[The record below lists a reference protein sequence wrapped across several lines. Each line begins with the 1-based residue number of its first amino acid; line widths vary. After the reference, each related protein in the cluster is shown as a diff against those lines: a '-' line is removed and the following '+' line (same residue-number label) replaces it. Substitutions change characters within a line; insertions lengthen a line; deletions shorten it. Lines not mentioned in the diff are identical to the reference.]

1 MDPATVCRLFEDS
14 VQISHNDLTFSLNP
28 GEVDEPQEANQ
39 VLLGKIFNRHRLGK
53 SAIQGSLKL
62 SWNAIKG
69 WKWKEI
75 EDGVLQF
82 TFARR
87 EDALNVLSR
96 RPWFVCGALLVIMP
110 WPAWLSPSEVKFD
123 KTPLW
128 VTIDRIPPFY
138 WNLSN
143 LKELATKA
151 SPVFDLPL
159 GIEDVVGMSS
169 LRFRATIELNK
180 PIFSGFYLRRQRL
193 PDLWIQYKYERL
205 PKLCFK
211 CGILTHDQS
220 TCFKPPTVI
229 KDAEGNF
236 FPMYGVWLK
245 KEAPEKSTFST
256 PLAKWFQDWVMQ
268 KKLSIDP
275 TTRNLVKIQRAIQN
289 GDSDEMRENRRQ
301 LPGKK
306 RIVSEDDDSVGDS
319 PPGMVI
325 TQMPLVYLPGIGEI
339 APFGNNSKMV
349 SVQDLQ
355 EAAERY
361 SAKKAAIHALTQS
374 LQAECSEI
382 GGSEE
387 KGTGGNLSVSRET
400 NEGNNNINQ
409 STNSIEELKGTTSVD
424 GGVDETDHV
433 RKRRTD
439 PFCNN
444 SILGPQAQYLDWPSK
459 ECWAQPK
466 AREMMKGALTID
478 KFFREP
484 TLFNPILD
492 IEDFRVEEHLHGPRK
507 RKASDGIVIGPSSQP
522 KYFPFSPNERTNT
535 TKAHNNLNLD
545 NLKTPTGSNSSI
557 PKEDVAAEETTQ
569 EIATSFSP
577 GSNEEPTPSRRR
589 GKGRGGIQG
598 TSKNLDTPKRR
609 GRPPK
614 HQPPLAA
621 TPKSFKGGK
630 SGKSRLRGQSST
642 INHWEGRDFDLKHS
656 HYVPPVGLS
665 GGLGMCWMKGVK
677 CTIQQSDRNLITGVI
692 TSDPPGI
699 SWRLMGTY
707 GPPNKSEKERFW
719 HQVGDLVLNAT
730 DPVLMLGDLNGT
742 LSDNECYNYNG
753 NMARYAFDLRRM
765 VHRSG
770 LIDLG
775 FQGPVYTW
783 AKGGSSSNGVSKM
796 KRARLDRG
804 LSSTDWRILFPNA
817 IVNHLSASQ
826 SDHRPLLLD
835 TLGGANCKR
844 RQFKYENMWA
854 RDPRC
859 FWVVKEAWKGRL
871 HSNPM
876 INFHRKVKATSKK
889 LQSWNKTHF
898 LHLSHQVQHAQIFKK
913 SIPTPTPLKEG
924 TMQKLISEYDNAE
937 LNAIPAAEEI
947 QKAIWDMGRDKA
959 PGFRVERPKQ
969 FQTYLG

>member
-69 WKWKEI
+69 WKWKEL

-123 KTPLW
+123 KTPMW

-151 SPVFDLPL
+151 SSVFDLPL
-159 GIEDVVGMSS
+159 GIED
-169 LRFRATIELNK
+169 A
-180 PIFSGFYLRRQRL
+180 
-193 PDLWIQYKYERL
+193 
-205 PKLCFK
+205 
-211 CGILTHDQS
+211 
-220 TCFKPPTVI
+220 
-229 KDAEGNF
+229 
-236 FPMYGVWLK
+236 
-245 KEAPEKSTFST
+245 
-256 PLAKWFQDWVMQ
+256 
-268 KKLSIDP
+268 
-275 TTRNLVKIQRAIQN
+275 RAIQN

-306 RIVSEDDDSVGDS
+306 RIVSEDNATVGDS

-355 EAAERY
+355 EAAKRY

-374 LQAECSEI
+374 LQADCSEI

-387 KGTGGNLSVSRET
+387 IGTGGTPSESRET
-400 NEGNNNINQ
+400 NEGINENNQIPIL
-409 STNSIEELKGTTSVD
+409 IEEMKGTTSVD
-424 GGVDETDHV
+424 GGVEETGHV
-433 RKRRTD
+433 RKRRNDT
-439 PFCNN
+439 FCNN

-459 ECWAQPK
+459 ECWVQPK

-492 IEDFRVEEHLHGPRK
+492 IEDFRVQEHLHGPRK

-522 KYFPFSPNERTNT
+522 NYFPLSPKERSNT
-535 TKAHNNLNLD
+535 TKVHNPNLD
-545 NLKTPTGSNSSI
+545 NLTTLTETNSSI
-557 PKEDVAAEETTQ
+557 PKEEVAVEEKTQ

-577 GSNEEPTPSRRR
+577 GSNEESTPSRRR
-589 GKGRGGIQG
+589 GKGRGSIRG
-598 TSKNLDTPKRR
+598 TSGNLGTPKRR

-630 SGKSRLRGQSST
+630 SGKSRLKGQSST
-642 INHWEGRDFDLKHS
+642 ITHWEGRDFDLKPLRS
-656 HYVPPVGLS
+656 TCGAFRRS
-665 GGLGMCWMKGVK
+665 GNVLDEGSQMYYTTV
-677 CTIQQSDRNLITGVI
+677 QQ
-692 TSDPPGI
+692 
-699 SWRLMGTY
+699 
-707 GPPNKSEKERFW
+707 E
-719 HQVGDLVLNAT
+719 LNYW
-730 DPVLMLGDLNGT
+730 
-742 LSDNECYNYNG
+742 SDNIGPSRDILEAAG
-753 NMARYAFDLRRM
+753 N
-765 VHRSG
+765 
-770 LIDLG
+770 
-775 FQGPVYTW
+775 
-783 AKGGSSSNGVSKM
+783 
-796 KRARLDRG
+796 
-804 LSSTDWRILFPNA
+804 
-817 IVNHLSASQ
+817 
-826 SDHRPLLLD
+826 
-835 TLGGANCKR
+835 
-844 RQFKYENMWA
+844 
-854 RDPRC
+854 
-859 FWVVKEAWKGRL
+859 
-871 HSNPM
+871 
-876 INFHRKVKATSKK
+876 
-889 LQSWNKTHF
+889 
-898 LHLSHQVQHAQIFKK
+898 
-913 SIPTPTPLKEG
+913 
-924 TMQKLISEYDNAE
+924 
-937 LNAIPAAEEI
+937 
-947 QKAIWDMGRDKA
+947 IW
-959 PGFRVERPKQ
+959 PS
-969 FQTYLG
+969 